1 MLRSVLNMRVSK
13 WTFVH
18 HRLVKQNCVNL
29 TKFLEKY
36 LFEYEG
42 FGYSLIDF
50 KVVLGTFKQ
59 FGNV

>member
-1 MLRSVLNMRVSK
+1 MLRSVFNIRVSK

-42 FGYSLIDF
+42 SRYSLIDF
-50 KVVLGTFKQ
+50 KVVLGNLKQ
-59 FGNV
+59 VGNI